1 MDQDWEVVNRKGTVV
16 YGLLFLDFINNK
28 NHINIIRIQAI
39 QDLIKHLISDV
50 FFFKFK
56 VYLLNILFYSEIHYS
71 MEVNAVWFADLKLR
85 DSY

>member
-28 NHINIIRIQAI
+28 NHINIISIQAI
-39 QDLIKHLISDV
+39 QELIKHLISDV

-56 VYLLNILFYSEIHYS
+56 VYLLNILFYSEIHYN

>member
-28 NHINIIRIQAI
+28 NHINIISIQAI

-56 VYLLNILFYSEIHYS
+56 VYLLNILFYSEIHYN

-85 DSY
+85 VLY